1 LRTILIFIFFI
12 ALQTKIY
19 AQNVSKKSYANNF
32 NGWLSYSG
40 DFKFSEKWGLHLDG
54 SWRKND
60 LFSKP
65 QQSLIRIG
73 VNYYI
78 NAQVFIAAGY
88 CFVENA
94 PYGTFPSKASF
105 TENRF
110 WEQIQIKSQ
119 LQRFEWVN
127 RFRLEQRFSNS
138 PILNSNNFY
147 EEGPAIYT
155 NRLRVLNRF
164 SIPLKGKTIQDKSY
178 YLSISNEILVSY
190 GKNVAANTLDQNR
203 ISFAFGKIFPK
214 IGRLELGYLLQSV
227 YKPES
232 FKVERNHTLQI
243 GLSSSLDFY
252 KKKK

>member
-1 LRTILIFIFFI
+1 LRTILILIFFV

-19 AQNVSKKSYANNF
+19 AQNSPIKSYANNF
-32 NGWLSYSG
+32 NQWLSYSG
-40 DFKFSEKWGLHLDG
+40 DLKFSKNWGFHLDG
-54 SWRKND
+54 SWRKNEW
-60 LFSKP
+60 FSKP
-65 QQSLIRIG
+65 QQSLIRTG

-105 TENRF
+105 SENRF
-110 WEQIQIKSQ
+110 WEQLQIKSQ
-119 LQRFEWVN
+119 LQRFEWLT
-127 RFRLEQRFSNS
+127 RFRLEQRFSNT
-138 PILNSNNFY
+138 PILNNNNFY

-178 YLSISNEILVSY
+178 YLTTLNEVFVSF

-203 ISFAFGKIFPK
+203 IYFALGNKIPK
-214 IGRLELGYLLQSV
+214 LGRLEVGYLLQQI
-227 YKPES
+227 YKPDG
-232 FKVERNHTLQI
+232 FKIERNHTLQI
-243 GLSSSLDFY
+243 GLSSSFDFY
-252 KKKK
+252 KKK